1 MSNISN
7 ISNISVDTKLYN
19 MYEKDLYLWGQEHIN
34 LLKQGRL
41 NEIDIEHLIEEI
53 EDMGRSQQ
61 HAIYSHQ
68 VNLIMHLLK
77 WDYQSNIQSH
87 SWKISILNARISISR
102 LIKTT
107 PSLQESPLKNLNDAY
122 EDAREL
128 ASNETGID
136 IKKLPKICP
145 YTIEEIL
152 NKNWLPMAE

>member
-7 ISNISVDTKLYN
+7 ISNISVNTKLYN

-102 LIKTT
+102 LIKNT

-152 NKNWLPMAE
+152 NKNWLPMAD

>member
-7 ISNISVDTKLYN
+7 MSNISVDTKLYN

-152 NKNWLPMAE
+152 NKNWLPMAD

>member
-1 MSNISN
+1 M
-7 ISNISVDTKLYN
+7 SNISVDTNLYN

-61 HAIYSHQ
+61 HVIYSHQ

-152 NKNWLPMAE
+152 NKNWLPMAD